1 MTPTLR
7 SYWPAAAIWLA
18 AGALLAV
25 LDGRV
30 DLANLAML
38 LVLASVLASLWLPM
52 GVAAGASLA
61 AVLAFNWALVPPRRS
76 FAIANLEH
84 HAPLLLT
91 LLALSWISAGLMA
104 RLRSQADAAER
115 HAAVADQ
122 LRAFGETLRDA
133 GEPAGQAEALR
144 TALQQLVPGAPVH
157 MLLLNDQLPPTDDPA
172 AALLL
177 GTPDADQHTGLW
189 QSLRR
194 SIAFGPGT
202 QRHEG
207 LPAWYLPL
215 RGRHASWGAA
225 LIELGPR
232 AVSEATLRIQAQS
245 LCDQMGV
252 ALERNAAGRVA
263 QRAVEAADA
272 QGVRNTLLAAIAHDY
287 RTPLATILSAASAL
301 QQQDDKLSPA
311 QRTQLAATI
320 EGETRA
326 LSRMTDNTLQIARL
340 AVSDTV
346 PGVVLRTDWE
356 SAEEIVGAALR
367 RARSRD
373 PDAKL
378 KARVETGLPLLRCD
392 AVLMAQLLDNLIDNA
407 LKYAGE
413 EAVEIRVRREGEGKS
428 ERLNLAVRDRG
439 PGVTP
444 AWRERIFDVFQRGV
458 DAGTQPRADLATTLP
473 RGLGIGLAACRAI
486 AQAHGGTMRLR
497 ARSHGGASFECLL
510 PLTKVPE

>member
-1 MTPTLR
+1 MSLPATLQR
-7 SYWPAAAIWLA
+7 CWPAAAIWLVA
-18 AGALLAV
+18 AALLAV

-52 GVAAGASLA
+52 VAAAAISLV

-76 FAIANLEH
+76 FGIANLEH
-84 HAPLLLT
+84 HVPLLLT
-91 LLALSWISAGLMA
+91 LLALSWISAGLMG
-104 RLRSQADAAER
+104 RLRRQADAAQR
-115 HAAVADQ
+115 HAALADQ

-133 GEPAGQAEALR
+133 AEPRAQAEALR
-144 TALQQLVPGAPVH
+144 AALQRLVQDAPVQL
-157 MLLLNDQLPPTDDPA
+157 LLLNDVLPPTDDPA

-177 GTPDADQHTGLW
+177 GTPDADQTTGLW

-202 QRHEG
+202 QRHEE

-215 RGRHASWGAA
+215 RGRQASWGAA
-225 LIELGPR
+225 LIELGRLAAEP
-232 AVSEATLRIQAQS
+232 ALRQQAQS
-245 LCDQMGV
+245 LCDQLGV
-252 ALERNAAGRVA
+252 ALERNASARAA
-263 QRAVEAADA
+263 QRAVDAADA
-272 QGVRNTLLAAIAHDY
+272 QGVRNALLAAISHDY

-301 QQQDDKLSPA
+301 QQQDDKLSPV
-311 QRTQLAATI
+311 QRLKLAATI
-320 EGETRA
+320 EGETRG

-340 AVSDTV
+340 DA

-373 PDAKL
+373 PEARV
-378 KARVETGLPLLRCD
+378 KARLEPDLPLLRCD

-407 LKYAGE
+407 LKYGGDG
-413 EAVEIRVRREGEGKS
+413 AVELRAKREGEW
-428 ERLNLAVRDRG
+428 LNLAVRDRG

-444 AWRERIFDVFQRGV
+444 AWRERIFEVFQRGATV
-458 DAGTQPRADLATTLP
+458 ATQA
-473 RGLGIGLAACRAI
+473 RGAGIGLAACRAI

>member
-1 MTPTLR
+1 MSLPATLQR
-7 SYWPAAAIWLA
+7 CWPAAAIWLVA
-18 AGALLAV
+18 AALLAV

-52 GVAAGASLA
+52 VAAAAISLV

-76 FAIANLEH
+76 FGIANLEH
-84 HAPLLLT
+84 HVPLLLT
-91 LLALSWISAGLMA
+91 LLALSWISAGLMG
-104 RLRSQADAAER
+104 RLRRQADAAQR
-115 HAAVADQ
+115 HAALADQ

-133 GEPAGQAEALR
+133 AEPRAQAEALR
-144 TALQQLVPGAPVH
+144 AALQRLVQDAPVQL
-157 MLLLNDQLPPTDDPA
+157 LLLNDVLPPTDDPA

-177 GTPDADQHTGLW
+177 GTPDADQTTGLW

-202 QRHEG
+202 QRHEE

-215 RGRHASWGAA
+215 RGRQASWGAA
-225 LIELGPR
+225 LIELGRLAAEP
-232 AVSEATLRIQAQS
+232 ALRQQAQS
-245 LCDQMGV
+245 LCDQLGV
-252 ALERNAAGRVA
+252 ALERNASARAA
-263 QRAVEAADA
+263 QRAVDAADA
-272 QGVRNTLLAAIAHDY
+272 QGVRNALLAAISHDY

-311 QRTQLAATI
+311 QRLKLAATI
-320 EGETRA
+320 EGETRG

-340 AVSDTV
+340 DA

-373 PDAKL
+373 PEARV
-378 KARVETGLPLLRCD
+378 KARLEPDLPLLRCD

-407 LKYAGE
+407 LKYGGDG
-413 EAVEIRVRREGEGKS
+413 AVELRAKREGEW
-428 ERLNLAVRDRG
+428 LNLAVRDRG

-444 AWRERIFDVFQRGV
+444 AWRERIFEVFQRGATV
-458 DAGTQPRADLATTLP
+458 ATQA
-473 RGLGIGLAACRAI
+473 RGAGIGLAACRAI

>member
-1 MTPTLR
+1 MRKSLTATLQR
-7 SYWPAAAIWLA
+7 CWPAAAIWLVA
-18 AGALLAV
+18 AALLAV

-52 GVAAGASLA
+52 VAAAAMSLV

-76 FAIANLEH
+76 FGIANLEH

-91 LLALSWISAGLMA
+91 LLALSWISAGLMG
-104 RLRSQADAAER
+104 RLRRQADAAQR

-133 GEPAGQAEALR
+133 AEPRAQAEALR
-144 TALQQLVPGAPVH
+144 AALQRLVQGAPVQL
-157 MLLLNDQLPPTDDPA
+157 LLLNDVLPPTDDPA

-177 GTPDADQHTGLW
+177 GTPDADQTTGLW

-202 QRHEG
+202 QRHEE

-215 RGRHASWGAA
+215 RGRQASWGAA
-225 LIELGPR
+225 LIELGLLAAEP
-232 AVSEATLRIQAQS
+232 ALRQQAQS
-245 LCDQMGV
+245 LCDQLGV
-252 ALERNAAGRVA
+252 ALERNASARAA
-263 QRAVEAADA
+263 QRAVDAADA
-272 QGVRNTLLAAIAHDY
+272 QGVRNALLAAISHDY

-311 QRTQLAATI
+311 QRMRLAATI
-320 EGETRA
+320 EGETRG

-340 AVSDTV
+340 NVSNNA

-367 RARSRD
+367 RTRSRD
-373 PDAKL
+373 PEARV
-378 KARVETGLPLLRCD
+378 KARVEPDLPLLRCD

-407 LKYAGE
+407 LKYGGDKG
-413 EAVEIRVRREGEGKS
+413 AVELRAKREGEW
-428 ERLNLAVRDRG
+428 LNLAVRDRG

-444 AWRERIFDVFQRGV
+444 AWRERIFEVFQRGAA
-458 DAGTQPRADLATTLP
+458 DAAQPRGA
-473 RGLGIGLAACRAI
+473 GIGLAACRAI

-510 PLTKVPE
+510 PLTELPE

>member
-1 MTPTLR
+1 MKETLR
-7 SYWPAAAIWLA
+7 NCWPAAAIWLA
-18 AGALLAV
+18 AGVLLAL

-30 DLANLAML
+30 DLGNLAML

-104 RLRSQADAAER
+104 RLRSQADAAQR
-115 HAAVADQ
+115 HAAAADQ

-133 GEPAGQAEALR
+133 AEPRDQAEALR
-144 TALQQLVPGAPVH
+144 IALQQLVPAAPVQI
-157 MLLLNDQLPPTDDPA
+157 LLLNDQLPPTDDPA

-202 QRHEG
+202 QRHEE

-225 LIELGPR
+225 LIELGPQ
-232 AVSEATLRIQAQS
+232 AGADPKDPALRIQAQS

-252 ALERNAAGRVA
+252 ALERNAAARAA
-263 QRAVEAADA
+263 QRAVDAADA
-272 QGVRNTLLAAIAHDY
+272 QGVRNALLAAIAHDY
-287 RTPLATILSAASAL
+287 RTPLATILGAASAL

-311 QRTQLAATI
+311 QRLKLAATI
-320 EGETRA
+320 EGETRG

-340 AVSDTV
+340 DAL
-346 PGVVLRTDWE
+346 GVTLRMDWE
-356 SAEEIVGAALR
+356 SAEEMVGAALR

-373 PDAKL
+373 PGAKV
-378 KARVETGLPLLRCD
+378 KARVEPELPLLRCD

-407 LKYAGE
+407 MKYGGDE
-413 EAVEIRVRREGEGKS
+413 PVEIRVKREGE
-428 ERLNLAVRDRG
+428 RINLAVRDRG

-444 AWRERIFDVFQRGV
+444 AWRERIFEAFQRG
-458 DAGTQPRADLATTLP
+458 ASAAEQPRGA
-473 RGLGIGLAACRAI
+473 GIGLAACRAI

-510 PLTKVPE
+510 PVQEVPA

>member
-1 MTPTLR
+1 MRTAR
-7 SYWPAAAIWLA
+7 QACWPAAAIWLV

-30 DLANLAML
+30 DLANLAL
-38 LVLASVLASLWLPM
+38 LMVLASVLASLWLPT
-52 GVAAGASLA
+52 VAAAGASLA
-61 AVLAFNWALVPPRRS
+61 AVLAFNWALVPPRWS
-76 FAIANLEH
+76 FGIANLEH

-91 LLALSWISAGLMA
+91 LLALSWISAGLMG
-104 RLRSQADAAER
+104 RLRRQADAAQR

-133 GEPAGQAEALR
+133 AEPGDQAEALQA
-144 TALQQLVPGAPVH
+144 ALQQLVPGAPVQ
-157 MLLLNDQLPPTDDPA
+157 LLLLHDQLPSTDDPA
-172 AALLL
+172 AALVL

-202 QRHEG
+202 QRHEE

-215 RGRHASWGAA
+215 RGRQASWGAA
-225 LIELGPR
+225 LIELGQRPSSDPALR
-232 AVSEATLRIQAQS
+232 AQAQS
-245 LCDQMGV
+245 LCDQVGV
-252 ALERNAAGRVA
+252 ALERNAAARAA
-263 QRAVEAADA
+263 QRAGDAADA
-272 QGVRNTLLAAIAHDY
+272 QGVRNALLAAIAHDY
-287 RTPLATILSAASAL
+287 RTPLATILSAASAM
-301 QQQDDKLSPA
+301 QQQDAKLSPA
-311 QRTQLAATI
+311 QRMKLAATI

-340 AVSDTV
+340 DA
-346 PGVVLRTDWE
+346 PGVVLQMDWE

-373 PDAKL
+373 AQARV
-378 KARVETGLPLLRCD
+378 KARVEPDLPLLRCD

-407 LKYAGE
+407 MKYGGDE
-413 EAVEIRVRREGEGKS
+413 GVEVRVRREREGKG
-428 ERLNLAVRDRG
+428 EQLNLAVRDRG

-444 AWRERIFDVFQRGV
+444 AWRERIFEVFQRGAAT
-458 DAGTQPRADLATTLP
+458 DAAQPRGA
-473 RGLGIGLAACRAI
+473 GIGLAACRAI

-510 PLTKVPE
+510 PIHEVPA